1 MFGELSEE
9 KICVVKLEQIIIS
22 SLYKADQSHSNKL
35 KKSSKILSIDNY
47 GFLFVKRTLI
57 VVILNFIRFED
68 FEAKWSNTWFFF
80 IRPYH
85 GISGSF
91 YV

>member
-9 KICVVKLEQIIIS
+9 KNCVVKAKQIINF

-68 FEAKWSNTWFFF
+68 FEA
-80 IRPYH
+80 I
-85 GISGSF
+85 
-91 YV
+91 

>member
-9 KICVVKLEQIIIS
+9 KNCVVKAKQIIIC

-68 FEAKWSNTWFFF
+68 FEAK
-80 IRPYH
+80 
-85 GISGSF
+85 
-91 YV
+91 

>member
-1 MFGELSEE
+1 MFFVNRLFGELSEE
-9 KICVVKLEQIIIS
+9 KNCVVKAKQIIIF

-68 FEAKWSNTWFFF
+68 FEAK
-80 IRPYH
+80 
-85 GISGSF
+85 
-91 YV
+91 

>member
-9 KICVVKLEQIIIS
+9 KNCVVKAKQIIIF

-35 KKSSKILSIDNY
+35 KKKSSKIVSIDNY
-47 GFLFVKRTLI
+47 GFLFVKRTQI

-68 FEAKWSNTWFFF
+68 FEAK
-80 IRPYH
+80 
-85 GISGSF
+85 
-91 YV
+91 